1 MQILSVQGHLSDDL
15 TRPSPNSEQ
24 VKCLA
29 CAGDLVMAG
38 KKNGSVTVWQMV
50 VEWEEG

>member
-1 MQILSVQGHLSDDL
+1 MQVLSVQGHLSDDL
-15 TRPSPNSEQ
+15 TRPSPSSEQ

-50 VEWEEG
+50 VEWED